1 MELTVR
7 SQDLVRELALAQGVA
22 DKKTTIP
29 ILSNVLL
36 AAQSDSLTLTATDL
50 ELSVQSSCPAQIA
63 TEGSTTLPLRR
74 LFDYVRLLPDAELAL
89 NSTATD
95 TVNLSCGRAKTRM
108 AGIERKNFPQLP
120 AMPEPLTRIGAATLA
135 DAVQKT
141 IISVAGEESH
151 YTLAG
156 AQLVLQNDSLTIV
169 STDGHR
175 LSLYVGSQRLEGL
188 GEEVRGLLPRKGM
201 AELARVLAQGDTS
214 SDGEESASVDFAV
227 DKNHMFFRY
236 GRRLFISRKMTG
248 KFPDY
253 TRVLPKDLSIVLELD
268 REALAFVLR
277 RVSQFSDERSHAVR
291 LDLEDGKLQFRA
303 TLSAAGASEESL
315 LVDYSGE
322 PFGVGFNARYILD
335 FLGVCSSEK
344 VLMRLSDAH
353 SAAQFEIPG
362 ADRAMDYR
370 YVIMPIRV

>member
-7 SQDLVRELALAQGVA
+7 SQDLVRELSLAQGVT

-36 AAQSDSLTLTATDL
+36 EAAGDSLTLTATDL
-50 ELSVQSSCPAQIA
+50 ELSVQSSCPAQVA
-63 TEGSTTLPLRR
+63 LEGSTTLPMRR

-89 NSTATD
+89 SSTPAA
-95 TVNLSCGRAKTRM
+95 TVNLSCGRAKTRL

-175 LSLYVGSQRLEGL
+175 LSLYVGSQKLDGL
-188 GEEVRGLLPRKGM
+188 AEEVRGLLPRKGM
-201 AELARVLAQGDTS
+201 AELARVLAQGDAS
-214 SDGEESASVDFAV
+214 SNGEEPASVDFAV
-227 DKNHMFFRY
+227 DKHHMFFRC

-253 TRVLPKDLSIVLELD
+253 TRVLPKDLSTVLELD
-268 REALAFVLR
+268 REALALVLR
-277 RVSQFSDERSHAVR
+277 RVSQFSDERSHVVR
-291 LDLEDGKLQFRA
+291 LDLEDGKLEFRA

-335 FLGVCSSEK
+335 FLSVCSSEK
-344 VLMRLSDAH
+344 VLMRLSDAR

-362 ADRAMDYR
+362 SGKGMDYR